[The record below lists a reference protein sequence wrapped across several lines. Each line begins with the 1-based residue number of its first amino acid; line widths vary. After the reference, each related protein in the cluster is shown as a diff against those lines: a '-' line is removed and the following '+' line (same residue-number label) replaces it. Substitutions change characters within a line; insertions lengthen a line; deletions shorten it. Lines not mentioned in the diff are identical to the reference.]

1 MVPRLRRSCYWLK
14 SWQSYTLMESTIIQ
28 LNSTACPNTRSSW
41 WPACHSSRICMQVCW
56 TSTPSH
62 LNMTV
67 RLINGNSLNAYSLIC
82 RLCPETPCDTGQEQI
97 VCTWF
102 SVETQN
108 KSNVCLA
115 MPPIPSCRWYHQQ
128 GHYRSDLLCP
138 SSRWLHPL
146 ICSLR

>member
-1 MVPRLRRSCYWLK
+1 
-14 SWQSYTLMESTIIQ
+14 
-28 LNSTACPNTRSSW
+28 
-41 WPACHSSRICMQVCW
+41 MQVCW

-115 MPPIPSCRWYHQQ
+115 MPPNTVLSLVSPTRTLSFRSSMPVFKVTSSSHLLAPLSCHDAILERGY
-128 GHYRSDLLCP
+128 GTGL
-138 SSRWLHPL
+138 SSLFF
-146 ICSLR
+146 IQTT